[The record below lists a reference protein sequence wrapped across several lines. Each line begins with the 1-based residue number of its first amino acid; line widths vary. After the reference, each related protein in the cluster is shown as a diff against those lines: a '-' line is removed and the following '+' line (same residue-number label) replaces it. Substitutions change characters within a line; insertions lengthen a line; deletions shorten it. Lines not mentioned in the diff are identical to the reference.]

1 MCLYVPGFQ
10 RQPEPEF
17 HGWGTWGDVGGG
29 GGYAG
34 RGLREEGTW
43 AGGVNGGTWGKGT
56 SKFATI
62 MDYNYILD
70 KMFPL

>member
-1 MCLYVPGFQ
+1 MGYVGG
-10 RQPEPEF
+10 R
-17 HGWGTWGDVGGG
+17 GGG